1 MSRTLAAASILL
13 ISSMST
19 EAKQPT
25 SQEVKS
31 TPKAVTIFFNNAQVT
46 RRAQVSLPAGE
57 TTLRFSRLSRF
68 MQHSSVQIQCPSG
81 ITVHSVTPQHNRLTE
96 LEPSTEEAELQQ
108 QLDAVT
114 DKLTSENT
122 NLRITQEN
130 ITFMQDNRVVAG
142 KSQAVSVA
150 TLKESAAYYSAQMRD
165 LLTQEQAIIKRIA
178 DLQQQKAKLEEQIKP
193 LKNTRHSSTDVLVR
207 VSTPSSTTATFE
219 LSYLVSAAGWS
230 PCYDIRMNGL
240 NQPIQMVYKANIHQ
254 STGEDWERVSLRLSS
269 SDPQQNGT
277 APELHPRRLRFYEP
291 VPRNTL
297 RYSAKAA
304 PQMSRATMTEEAMM
318 MDASTD
324 EEAVALGAAV
334 HPSFKMSDGAA
345 GQTAVEFSVSQPY
358 TLTSG
363 GDRLTVD
370 MIDLKIPA
378 TYEYITIPK
387 LNPSAF
393 LMAHITQWEQYNLLQ
408 GEANVFFENTFVGTT
423 YIDAGL
429 TDTLKVSLG
438 VDKGISVS
446 REKTRDYTDKQAL
459 GSKREVQ
466 RGWRITVKNNKQ
478 QRISITVYDQIPLST
493 HQDIVVSSH
502 KSLGGSLNESTGQ
515 LQWNF
520 ELDPAAKREV
530 DFNYTVKYP
539 KNKTI
544 AGGID

>member
-13 ISSMST
+13 ISAMST

-96 LEPSTEEAELQQ
+96 LEPSPEEAELQQ

-130 ITFMQDNRVVAG
+130 ITFMKDNRVVAG

-150 TLKESAAYYSAQMRD
+150 TLKESAAYYNAQMRE
-165 LLTQEQAIIKRIA
+165 LLTQEQSIKKRI
-178 DLQQQKAKLEEQIKP
+178 DELQQQKAKLEEQIKP

-230 PCYDIRMNGL
+230 ACYDIRMNGL
-240 NQPIQMVYKANIHQ
+240 NQPIQMVYKANIYQ

-277 APELHPRRLRFYEP
+277 APELQPRRLRFYEP
-291 VPRNTL
+291 VVRN
-297 RYSAKAA
+297 YSAKASAQVMRAA
-304 PQMSRATMTEEAMM
+304 PMAKEAVM
-318 MDASTD
+318 MDEAVV
-324 EEAVALGAAV
+324 EEDAVALGAAV
-334 HPSFKMSDGAA
+334 HPSFKVSDGAA
-345 GQTAVEFSVSQPY
+345 GQTAVEFTVSQPY

-429 TDTLKVSLG
+429 SDTLKVSLG

-502 KSLGGSLNESTGQ
+502 KSLGGSLDESTGK

-520 ELDPAAKREV
+520 ELDPSAKRDV
-530 DFNYTVKYP
+530 DFSYTVKYP